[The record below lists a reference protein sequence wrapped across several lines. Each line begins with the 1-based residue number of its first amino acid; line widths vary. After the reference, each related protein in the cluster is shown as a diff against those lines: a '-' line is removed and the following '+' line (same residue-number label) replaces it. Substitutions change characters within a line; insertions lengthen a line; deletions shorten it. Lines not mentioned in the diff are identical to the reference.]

1 MKTRIQAR
9 CAAAVAAA
17 LVAGVARGADETV
30 VTAVFG
36 KTHNGY
42 VRAVDEEGRP
52 RRETYV
58 VGQGEYRAGLRRDPS
73 IDRVKFAGVV
83 RALAPF
89 LAERNYVPAP
99 DRQSADLILVL
110 HWGTT
115 LPWDDGTHRQFMNQ
129 ASDAFKDAQSIGFL
143 PGQSG
148 GFSAGD
154 RQIMGQVTAAAQ
166 SDLYQAMMMLDL
178 AQGMRQRMNESNAN
192 LLGYVGEINRRNDI
206 TRYAGLGTAFDDLI
220 QELEEPR
227 YYVVIGAYDFQEVLK
242 GRHKLL
248 WSTRVSI
255 REQGNRFD
263 AFLPAM
269 FAQASEYFGQDSKRL
284 IRRFQRTPKVELGE
298 LKSLGIVGEEAE
310 EVN

>member
-1 MKTRIQAR
+1 MKMWIHAR
-9 CAAAVAAA
+9 WMAAV
-17 LVAGVARGADETV
+17 VATVATGIARGEEEAL
-30 VTAVFG
+30 VTAVFA

-42 VRAVDEEGRP
+42 ARAVDEEGRP

-73 IDRVKFAGVV
+73 IEQVKFAGVV

-89 LAERNYVPAP
+89 LAGQNYVPAP
-99 DRQSADLILVL
+99 DKQSADLMLVL

-129 ASDAFKDAQSIGFL
+129 VSDAFKDAQSVGFL

-148 GFSAGD
+148 WASVGD

-166 SDLYQAMMMLDL
+166 NELYQAMMMLDL
-178 AQGMRQRMNESNAN
+178 AQGMRRRMNESNAN

-242 GRHKLL
+242 GRQKLL

-269 FAQASEYFGQDSKRL
+269 FAQASEYFGEDSRRL
-284 IRRFQRTPKVELGE
+284 VRRFQRAPKVELGE
-298 LKSLGIVGEEAE
+298 LKTLGVVGEEAE